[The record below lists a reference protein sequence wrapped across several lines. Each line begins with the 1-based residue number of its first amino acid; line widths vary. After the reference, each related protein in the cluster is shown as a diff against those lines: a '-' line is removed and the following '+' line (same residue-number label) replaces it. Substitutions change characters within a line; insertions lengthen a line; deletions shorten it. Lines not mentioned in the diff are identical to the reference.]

1 MTGWNPHDDFIT
13 LASIAIAAPWFRD
26 LIRALI
32 DKLTGTSSTKQSLAN
47 ISADLADERE
57 NRMQSEA
64 KICRS
69 RVIRFNDELLNGMH
83 HSKSMFDTILIDCS
97 DYEKYCSS
105 HPHFRNSVATEAI
118 ENIKRTYRKCE
129 EEHDFL

>member
-1 MTGWNPHDDFIT
+1 MTAWNPHDDFIT
-13 LASIAIAAPWFRD
+13 LLLAAMAAPWFRD
-26 LIRALI
+26 LVKALI
-32 DKLTGTSSTKQSLAN
+32 DKITGNTSVKTM
-47 ISADLADERE
+47 IEDIRTDLIEERDD
-57 NRMQSEA
+57 RMKSEA

-69 RVIRFNDELLNGMH
+69 RIIRFNDELLNNMH

-97 DYEKYCSS
+97 DYEKYCTE
-105 HPHFRNSVATEAI
+105 HPKFRNSVATEAI